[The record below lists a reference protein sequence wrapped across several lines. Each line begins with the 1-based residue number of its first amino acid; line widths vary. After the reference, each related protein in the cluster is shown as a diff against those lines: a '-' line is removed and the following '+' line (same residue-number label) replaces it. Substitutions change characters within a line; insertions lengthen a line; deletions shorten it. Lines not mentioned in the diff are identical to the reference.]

1 MNDDRFAEV
10 TAEQPAVA
18 PPTPASTSSARAAL
32 ERHIRAQ
39 HADRSSRRQLR
50 PVMAAAAAVLVLIA
64 GAALVIERR
73 SDVEIVAADPDRNV
87 SRIDAATESSTQ
99 GDLFDQ
105 PVDLNDYV
113 KAIETSPAPTGDAT
127 VAARTHTGLAAP
139 RSGVDVYLDDG
150 RYAYAPTIDAIEIEG
165 GALRQWP
172 GSTADVLAA
181 LERSAAAPPG
191 NALATFRA
199 ALGNDETTTLDDPSG
214 EAWRLLLPALPIA
227 TGQLDT
233 RVGAVRVLAELEGLS
248 VAGAQDSGRVA
259 FTLSTS
265 AGSERVV
272 LDESGRLIRY
282 ERSRSGGPDEVVE
295 FTIERVDSGDL
306 ES

>member
-1 MNDDRFAEV
+1 M
-10 TAEQPAVA
+10 
-18 PPTPASTSSARAAL
+18 
-32 ERHIRAQ
+32 
-39 HADRSSRRQLR
+39 
-50 PVMAAAAAVLVLIA
+50 
-64 GAALVIERR
+64 IERR

-113 KAIETSPAPTGDAT
+113 KAIETSPAPTG
-127 VAARTHTGLAAP
+127 VPRSPHEHTPALRP
-139 RSGVDVYLDDG
+139 QSGVDVYLDDG

-172 GSTADVLAA
+172 GSTADVSPPSNDRRRHRQERTGHLPCGARKRRDDDTRRSERGGLATLAA
-181 LERSAAAPPG
+181 SAAHRDRSA
-191 NALATFRA
+191 RH
-199 ALGNDETTTLDDPSG
+199 
-214 EAWRLLLPALPIA
+214 
-227 TGQLDT
+227 
-233 RVGAVRVLAELEGLS
+233 RVEVPCVLAELEGLS
-248 VAGAQDSGRVA
+248 VARAQDSGRVT
-259 FTLSTS
+259 FTLPCPTS
-265 AGSERVV
+265 AGGERVV